1 MDQLKASGTLPVGVE
16 VDGVLHSTYV
26 LRPRLVRDSVEVL
39 ADEKAQSNDAYRGVA
54 LFAMQLE
61 SLGTLEKDK
70 ITPDLLLDMLDID
83 MAEIMKANDALGVR
97 LANFRKD
104 GAGSSEAA
112 SGTAQAGDT
121 VASGG

>member
-1 MDQLKASGTLPVGVE
+1 MDQLKESGTLPVGVE
-16 VDGVLHSTYV
+16 VDGVLHSTFV
-26 LRPRLVRDSVEVL
+26 LRPRLVRDSVNVL

-54 LFAMQLE
+54 LISMQLE

-83 MAEIMKANDALGVR
+83 MAEIMKANDALGER
-97 LANFRKD
+97 LTNFRKD
-104 GAGSSEAA
+104 GAGAAQVA
-112 SGTAQAGDT
+112 SGAAQGGDS